1 MTEEYLRVIGFT
13 FPFFMNAL
21 GAMMIFFTPNKK
33 DSGIF
38 LGISAGIMTAACIF
52 SLIIPAVELSS
63 HLGGLAFL
71 PACVGLFVGAIFIY
85 FSEKL
90 LRKQGEN
97 RKLSQLFWAVT
108 LHNLPEGL
116 AVGFAFG
123 SGGLGL
129 ISALS
134 VSFGIGVQNFP
145 EGLAIA
151 LAYNRSGK
159 GKLKSFSYGVI
170 SGIVEPV
177 SALIGA
183 LLVVWL
189 SFLQPWILAFA
200 GGCMIFVIVEQLIP
214 DSVHSRGGVWGFI
227 IGFCIMMAL
236 DLALG

>member
-1 MTEEYLRVIGFT
+1 MTGQYLRLVGFT
-13 FPFFMNAL
+13 FPFLMNAL
-21 GAMMIFFTPNKK
+21 GAMMIFFTPGKK
-33 DSGIF
+33 EGGIF
-38 LGISAGIMTAACIF
+38 LGISAGIMTAACMF
-52 SLIIPAVELSS
+52 SLIIPAVGLSS

-71 PACVGLFVGAIFIY
+71 PACVGLFVGAGFIY

-90 LRKQGEN
+90 FKGQGEE
-97 RKLSQLFWAVT
+97 RKLSKLFWAVT

-123 SGGLGL
+123 AGGLGL
-129 ISALS
+129 ASALS

-151 LAYNRSGK
+151 LAYNRNGK
-159 GKLKSFSYGVI
+159 NKLKSFSYGVI
-170 SGIVEPV
+170 SGIIEPI

-183 LLVVWL
+183 FLVVWL
-189 SFLQPWILAFA
+189 SFLQPLILSFA
-200 GGCMIFVIVEQLIP
+200 AGCMIFVIVEQLIP
-214 DSVHSRGGVWGFI
+214 DSVHSKGGVWGFI